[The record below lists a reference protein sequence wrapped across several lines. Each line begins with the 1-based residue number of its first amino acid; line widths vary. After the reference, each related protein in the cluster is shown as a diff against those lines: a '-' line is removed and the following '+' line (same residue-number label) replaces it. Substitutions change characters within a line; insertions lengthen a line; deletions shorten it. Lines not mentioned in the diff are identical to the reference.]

1 MRELLNTKPVSKV
14 IQKNTVVNICY
25 KNGIYFAAVLLIQ
38 LEMKRRILVIED
50 DDIVRDTVQL
60 LLEYRGYEVLTSSN
74 GQGICTIVKDFEP
87 HLVLTDIYLGETDGR
102 IICQELKNNPKTS
115 HIPVVV
121 MSGSSDIYNSI
132 SSFGANDIV
141 SKPFDEQTLV
151 SRLQRQLTA

>member
-1 MRELLNTKPVSKV
+1 
-14 IQKNTVVNICY
+14 
-25 KNGIYFAAVLLIQ
+25 
-38 LEMKRRILVIED
+38 MKRRILVIED

-74 GQGICTIVKDFEP
+74 GEGICTIVEDFEP
-87 HLVLTDIYLGETDGR
+87 HLVLTDIYLGDADGR